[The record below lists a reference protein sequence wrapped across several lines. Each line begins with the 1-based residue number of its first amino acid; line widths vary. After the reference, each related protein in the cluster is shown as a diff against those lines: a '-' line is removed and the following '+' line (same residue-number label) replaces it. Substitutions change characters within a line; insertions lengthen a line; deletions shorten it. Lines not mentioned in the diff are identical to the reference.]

1 MITPLTGLYGTLL
14 MLAVMLLLRMP
25 VGFVMAFMGFL
36 GLVYTIS
43 WDAALGMIGTDLWQT
58 FSSYGLTVIPMF
70 ILMGQICFY
79 SQVNERLYNAAYK
92 WFGQIR
98 GGLAITTVMACAGFA
113 AICGSNT
120 ATAATMTAVAMPEMK
135 KYKYAPILTSGS
147 IAAGSTLGVV
157 IPPSVVL
164 VVYGIY
170 TGQSIGKLFF
180 GSFMPGIVLAFIMAL
195 TVYVMCLFHPEWGP
209 KGPRSTVYERI
220 RAIPDAVDMLLMF
233 GIIMYSLYA
242 GLFTP
247 SEAGAAGSVVAI
259 IISMIRR
266 KLTWKGFMGAIID
279 TIRISCMIFM
289 LVAGAVLFGRFLA
302 VTRLPFVAAE
312 WVAGLPVPHWMILWA
327 MLIIYIIG
335 GCVMDALAFLLIT
348 VPIFFPVAQQMGYD
362 PIWFGV
368 VITVVTTMGAIT
380 PPVGISAYIVSS
392 MAKDIPLST
401 VFKGVLWFIPS
412 YIVTIVM
419 IEAFPQIVTFFAGL
433 VKY

>member
-14 MLAVMLLLRMP
+14 MLAVMLFLRIP
-25 VGFVMAFMGFL
+25 VGFVMAVMGFL
-36 GLVYTIS
+36 GLVYTLS

-79 SQVNERLYNAAYK
+79 SQVNERVYNAAYK
-92 WFGQIR
+92 WFGHVR

-120 ATAATMTAVAMPEMK
+120 ATAATMTAVALPEMK
-135 KYKYAPILTSGS
+135 KYKYSPILSAGS

-180 GSFMPGIVLAFIMAL
+180 GSFMPGIVLACIMAL
-195 TVYVMCLFHPEWGP
+195 TVYIMCLVNPEWGP
-209 KGPRSTVYERI
+209 KGPRFTLYERI
-220 RAIPDAVDMLLMF
+220 KAIPSAADMFIMF

-259 IISMIRR
+259 IISMIRK
-266 KLTWKGFMGAIID
+266 KLTWKGFLGSVID
-279 TIRISCMIFM
+279 TLRISCMIFM

-312 WVAGLPVPHWMILWA
+312 WVASLPVPNWIILWA

-368 VITVVTTMGAIT
+368 MITVVTTMGAIT
-380 PPVGISAYIVSS
+380 PPVGISAYIVSGMS
-392 MAKDIPLST
+392 KDVSLSD
-401 VFKGVLWFIPS
+401 VFRGVVWFIPS
-412 YIVTIVM
+412 YIITLILMEV
-419 IEAFPQIVTFFAGL
+419 FPQIVIFFSDL

>member
-14 MLAVMLLLRMP
+14 MLAVMLLLRIP
-25 VGFVMAFMGFL
+25 VGFVMAFMGFF
-36 GLVYTIS
+36 GLAYTIS

-92 WFGQIR
+92 WFGQVK

-120 ATAATMTAVAMPEMK
+120 ATAATMTAVALPEMK
-135 KYKYAPILTSGS
+135 KYKYASILTSGS

-180 GSFMPGIVLAFIMAL
+180 GSFMPGVILALIMAL
-195 TVYVMCLFHPEWGP
+195 TVYVMCITHPEWGP
-209 KGPRSTVYERI
+209 KGPRSTLYEKI
-220 RAIPDAVDMLLMF
+220 KAIPDAIDMVLMF

-259 IISMIRR
+259 IISLIRR
-266 KLTWKGFMGAIID
+266 RLTWKGFLGAVID
-279 TIRISCMIFM
+279 TLRISCMIFM
-289 LVAGAVLFGRFLA
+289 LIAGAVLFGRFLA
-302 VTRLPFVAAE
+302 VTRLPYVAAE
-312 WVAGLPVPHWMILWA
+312 WVAGLPVPHWMIFWS
-327 MLIIYIIG
+327 MMIIYIIG

-368 VITVVTTMGAIT
+368 AITLVTTMGAIT
-380 PPVGISAYIVSS
+380 PPVGISAYIVSG

-401 VFKGVLWFIPS
+401 VFRGVLWFIPS
-412 YIVTIVM
+412 YILTMVA
-419 IEAFPQIVTFFAGL
+419 IEVFPQLVIFFAGL
-433 VKY
+433 VRY

>member
-1 MITPLTGLYGTLL
+1 MITPLTGLYGLL
-14 MLAVMLLLRMP
+14 IMLAVMLFLRIP
-25 VGFVMAFMGFL
+25 VGFVMAFMGFF
-36 GLVYTIS
+36 GLAYTIS

-70 ILMGQICFY
+70 IFMGQICFY

-92 WFGQIR
+92 WFGHVK
-98 GGLAITTVMACAGFA
+98 GGLAITTIMACAGFA

-120 ATAATMTAVAMPEMK
+120 ATAATMTAVALPEMK
-135 KYKYAPILTSGS
+135 KYRYSPILTSGS

-180 GSFMPGIVLAFIMAL
+180 GSFVPGVILAFMMAL
-195 TVYVMCLFHPEWGP
+195 TVYVMCLSNPDWGP
-209 KGPRSTVYERI
+209 KGPATALYEKI
-220 RAIPDAVDMLLMF
+220 KALPDAIDMVLMF
-233 GIIMYSLYA
+233 GIIMVSLYA
-242 GLFTP
+242 GFFTP

-259 IISMIRR
+259 IISLIRR
-266 KLTWKGFMGAIID
+266 KLTWKGFIGSIVD
-279 TIRISCMIFM
+279 TLRITCMIFV

-302 VTRLPFVAAE
+302 VTRLPYVSAD
-312 WVAGLPVPHWMILWA
+312 WVAGLPIPHWMIFWA
-327 MLIIYIIG
+327 MMIIYIIG

-368 VITVVTTMGAIT
+368 TITLVTTMGAVT
-380 PPVGISAYIVSS
+380 PPVGISAYIVSGMS
-392 MAKDIPLST
+392 KDVPLST
-401 VFKGVLWFIPS
+401 VFKGVVWFLPS
-412 YIVTIVM
+412 YIITLIL
-419 IEAFPQIVTFFAGL
+419 IEIFPKLIISFAGL
-433 VKY
+433 VRY